1 MIFRTCKIRHFFV
14 RAGTFVHLNFGAWIC
29 RPGIGSVIT
38 RYRADLFRGWGSVS
52 YDVDYHAVFYYQ
64 FHIVSVSF
72 HFHFVDEFVGGFYH
86 IYVVIVY
93 LEE

>member
-1 MIFRTCKIRHFFV
+1 MFILISGHGYVV
-14 RAGTFVHLNFGAWIC
+14 R
-29 RPGIGSVIT
+29 GSA
-38 RYRADLFRGWGSVS
+38 RYRAGIEPVTGEDRLGHHPIPSRSFQGWGSVS

-72 HFHFVDEFVGGFYH
+72 HFHFVDEFVGGFHH